1 MKVIFLDHDGVICLP
16 QQWGGRNKKKLKY
29 TKNNPDKNIFFDSDY
44 PVEIRFDNFDEKA
57 IKVLNEI
64 IKETDCEII
73 VSSDWRL
80 TATLEE
86 MGEYYEM
93 KGIIKKPIGYT
104 KQFDYN
110 ERLVQEI
117 VNGEV
122 RLKRF
127 DTPEEE
133 RAWEIKKYL
142 EEHPEITHWVAIDDL
157 DMRYYSWYAGEEDIV
172 DWGLKN
178 FVYTV
183 YDEGIKQTGL
193 KNKILKYLIDERN

>member
-29 TKNNPDKNIFFDSDY
+29 TKNNPDNRAFFDSDY
-44 PVEIRFDNFDEKA
+44 PVEVRFDNFDEKA

-117 VNGEV
+117 VDGEV

>member
-16 QQWGGRNKKKLKY
+16 QQWGGRKKKKLKY
-29 TKNNPDKNIFFDSDY
+29 SKNNPDKNIFFDSDY

-104 KQFDYN
+104 KQFDCN

-193 KNKILKYLIDERN
+193 KNKILKYLIEERN